1 MSKPAKPKGPSA
13 HRKARSVVQQLLRRS
28 QSGRL
33 GSSRASSSMPGR
45 GRTLTPQQI
54 VALLRRG
61 LPIAEME
68 TLQLAMGLPQEAMA
82 PLLGISRAT
91 LHRRLLAGKLSPA
104 ESDRLLRHARLLGL
118 ANAVLESPSDARQ
131 WLQARQFGLGG
142 ATPLDFADSEAGARE
157 VEQLLL
163 RIEHGVIA

>member
-1 MSKPAKPKGPSA
+1 MSQMSKAAKPKRA
-13 HRKARSVVQQLLRRS
+13 TANKEARGVVQQLLRRS
-28 QSGRL
+28 SSGRSGL
-33 GSSRASSSMPGR
+33 GRS
-45 GRTLTPQQI
+45 LTPQQI

-61 LPIAEME
+61 LPIAELE
-68 TLQLAMGLPQEAMA
+68 ALQVAMGLPQEAMA

-91 LHRRLLAGKLSPA
+91 LHRRLLAGKLLPV

-118 ANAVLESPSDARQ
+118 ARAVLESPQDARQ
-131 WLQARQFGLGG
+131 WLQSRQFGLGG
-142 ATPLDFADSEAGARE
+142 ATPLDFAESEAGARE